1 LSGLRQP
8 RLQRLLGRHR
18 PPRLLVRFTR
28 EASRA
33 WQSPGPLRL
42 HWAAS
47 RSPTHLAAQTFSPQ
61 GPLQH
66 WGPKPWMPQPTR
78 VPLLTRDSAG
88 FHSSVA
94 CAMRCHAAQGRLK
107 RPQGAVPKAAC
118 SPQREAWQKPGSM
131 LLKPRFTEKGTS
143 HLDSLAGLAGPH
155 RPSRRAIARPGALE
169 LSALLQETTSLG
181 RPAETWSPTPPQA
194 LQAGAHPPSLYLTST
209 LLSYITTPGSAP
221 LQGRVLTVRGSP
233 GQGDSFAQKWLCSA
247 ETQHFRDQGQGT

>member
-1 LSGLRQP
+1 
-8 RLQRLLGRHR
+8 
-18 PPRLLVRFTR
+18 
-28 EASRA
+28 
-33 WQSPGPLRL
+33 
-42 HWAAS
+42 
-47 RSPTHLAAQTFSPQ
+47 
-61 GPLQH
+61 
-66 WGPKPWMPQPTR
+66 
-78 VPLLTRDSAG
+78 
-88 FHSSVA
+88 
-94 CAMRCHAAQGRLK
+94 MRCHAAQGRLK